1 MQDFPETQLPD
12 TDREELSPANKRRGI
27 IRFVAILLITA
38 AVAAGLALLV
48 NYLVFE
54 PFYVNGPSMQPT
66 LDGGRSD
73 VDEDGDIVYL
83 NTVKKPSRGDIAVF
97 SYENRHLVKRVI
109 GVPGDTVLIKDGELF
124 LNGELMSEDYIL
136 EDMADTPYSDQ
147 TFLSPTVPDGA
158 YFVLGDNRNNSSD
171 SRVFGCVS
179 EDDITGVCW
188 LVRRASDGKLHL
200 L

>member
-83 NTVKKPSRGDIAVF
+83 NTVKKPSRGDIVVF

-109 GVPGDTVLIKDGELF
+109 GVPGDTVLIKNGELF

-136 EDMADTPYSDQ
+136 EDMADSPYSDQ
-147 TFLSPTVPDGA
+147 TFLSLTVPDGS
-158 YFVLGDNRNNSSD
+158 YYVLGDNRNNSSD

-179 EDDITGVCW
+179 EDAITGVCW

>member
-66 LDGGRSD
+66 LDGGRAD

-83 NTVKKPSRGDIAVF
+83 NTVKKPSRGDIVVF
-97 SYENRHLVKRVI
+97 SYESRHLVKRVI

-124 LNGELMSEDYIL
+124 LNGELMREDYIL
-136 EDMADTPYSDQ
+136 EDMADSPYSDQ
-147 TFLSPTVPDGA
+147 TFLSLTVPDGA
-158 YFVLGDNRNNSSD
+158 YYVLGDNRNNSSD

>member
-66 LDGGRSD
+66 LDGGRAD

-83 NTVKKPSRGDIAVF
+83 NTVKKPSRGDIVVF

-109 GVPGDTVLIKDGELF
+109 GVPGDTVLIKDGELY
-124 LNGELMSEDYIL
+124 LNGELLSEDYIL

-147 TFLSPTVPDGA
+147 TFLSLTVHDGA
-158 YFVLGDNRNNSSD
+158 YYVLGDNRNNSSD

>member
-83 NTVKKPSRGDIAVF
+83 NTVKKPSRGDIVVF

-109 GVPGDTVLIKDGELF
+109 GVPGDTVLIKNGELF

-136 EDMADTPYSDQ
+136 EDMADAPYSDK
-147 TFLSPTVPDGA
+147 TFLSLTVPDGS
-158 YFVLGDNRNNSSD
+158 YYVLGDNRNNSSD

-179 EDDITGVCW
+179 EDAITGVCW

>member
-54 PFYVNGPSMQPT
+54 PFYVN
-66 LDGGRSD
+66 
-73 VDEDGDIVYL
+73 VYL
-83 NTVKKPSRGDIAVF
+83 NTVKKPSRGDIVVF
-97 SYENRHLVKRVI
+97 SYESRHLVKRVI

-136 EDMADTPYSDQ
+136 EDMVDSPYSDQ
-147 TFLSPTVPDGA
+147 TFLSLTVPDGA
-158 YFVLGDNRNNSSD
+158 YYVLGDNRNNSSD

>member
-1 MQDFPETQLPD
+1 MQDFPEYQPTD

-83 NTVKKPSRGDIAVF
+83 NTVKKPSRGDIVVF

-109 GVPGDTVLIKDGELF
+109 GVPGDTVLIKDGELY
-124 LNGELMSEDYIL
+124 LNGELMREDYIL
-136 EDMADTPYSDQ
+136 EDMADAPYSDQ
-147 TFLSPTVPDGA
+147 TFLSLTVPDGA

>member
-1 MQDFPETQLPD
+1 MQDFPEYQLPD

-83 NTVKKPSRGDIAVF
+83 NTVKKPSRGDIVVF

-109 GVPGDTVLIKDGELF
+109 GVPGDTVLIKDGELY

-136 EDMADTPYSDQ
+136 EDMADSPYSDQ
-147 TFLSPTVPDGA
+147 TFLSLTVPDGA
-158 YFVLGDNRNNSSD
+158 YYVLGDNRNNSSD

>member
-1 MQDFPETQLPD
+1 MQDFPEHQPTD

-83 NTVKKPSRGDIAVF
+83 NTVKKPSRGDIVVF
-97 SYENRHLVKRVI
+97 SHENRHLVKRVI
-109 GVPGDTVLIKDGELF
+109 GVPGDTVLIKDGELY

-147 TFLSPTVPDGA
+147 TFLSLTVPDGA
-158 YFVLGDNRNNSSD
+158 YYVLGDNRNNSSD

-179 EDDITGVCW
+179 EEAGCS
-188 LVRRASDGKLHL
+188 AA
-200 L
+200 

>member
-1 MQDFPETQLPD
+1 MQDFPEYQLPD

-83 NTVKKPSRGDIAVF
+83 NTVKEPSRGDIVVF

-109 GVPGDTVLIKDGELF
+109 GVPGDTVLIKDGELY
-124 LNGELMSEDYIL
+124 LNGELMREDYIL
-136 EDMADTPYSDQ
+136 EDMADAPFSDQ
-147 TFLSPTVPDGA
+147 TFLSLTVPDGA

-188 LVRRASDGKLHL
+188 LGRSASDGKLHL

>member
-83 NTVKKPSRGDIAVF
+83 NTVKKPSRGDIVVF
-97 SYENRHLVKRVI
+97 SYESRHLVKRVI

-124 LNGELMSEDYIL
+124 LNGELMREDYIL
-136 EDMADTPYSDQ
+136 EDMADSPYSDQ
-147 TFLSPTVPDGA
+147 TFLSLTVPDGA
-158 YFVLGDNRNNSSD
+158 YYVLGDNRNNSSD